1 MFAPSQYPNN
11 PHLPFND
18 TAVSQPTSSKPSLTE
33 LQHVKAVNHHLRI
46 AADQVTEGIMILEP
60 EPIFGSGPR
69 IVYVNRALCR
79 LTKRSMEELLGH
91 SLALLFDPEK
101 LANFLTRLPA
111 VAEDGRKFHTIAS
124 LNCADGSKD
133 EYRWT
138 VRAVNDRFG
147 RTLNYTVTL
156 RREIAPEIFTVTAS
170 PQCDAQEIVH
180 ETADTPDEM
189 IDKSRLD
196 SLAVVAGGMAHDFN
210 NLLQTMMGRF
220 DLIRPGIKGNKTLET
235 HFKEIEDAAKSARG
249 LTTHL
254 LAFAKGGDRE
264 RKLADVCDIICKA
277 KTLSCIGSSVEC
289 DIEFDGEVHPAMV
302 DDTQITQVLNNL
314 IINGRQAMNNA
325 GKIRVCAENIWIS
338 SDTDVDAP
346 EGEYIRITVA
356 DRGCGIP
363 QEDLENIFN
372 PFFTTKKDGTGLGLV
387 VTRAIVRSHGGD
399 ITVRSQVNVGTQFS
413 VYLPASQWPE
423 TELENAESE
432 LCDEALS
439 VKRYSGTVS
448 GKILVIDDQE
458 GVRSVASALIQ
469 SLGFEAVAA
478 PSGEEGIRLYRDA
491 LMEHENFN
499 AVLLDMTLPGGI
511 SGDET
516 MVELRR
522 IDPEARIIASSGA
535 LEQDA
540 EIDFSAGGYTGVL
553 PKPYTSEELK
563 ESLYDAIV
571 ALPI

>member
-1 MFAPSQYPNN
+1 
-11 PHLPFND
+11 
-18 TAVSQPTSSKPSLTE
+18 
-33 LQHVKAVNHHLRI
+33 
-46 AADQVTEGIMILEP
+46 MILEP
-60 EPIFGSGPR
+60 EPVYGSGPR

-79 LTKRSMEELLGH
+79 ITKRSMEELLGH

-124 LNCADGSKD
+124 LNSADGNQED
-133 EYRWT
+133 YRWT

-147 RTLNYTVTL
+147 RTLNFTITL
-156 RREIAPEIFTVTAS
+156 RREAVPAVIASDTEVEES
-170 PQCDAQEIVH
+170 ESN
-180 ETADTPDEM
+180 ADNPDEM
-189 IDKSRLD
+189 IDKSRLE
-196 SLAVVAGGMAHDFN
+196 SLAIVAGGMAHDFN

-220 DLIRPGIKGNKTLET
+220 DLIRPGIEGNEFLET
-235 HFKEIEDAAKSARG
+235 HLKEIEDAAKSARG

-264 RKLADVCDIICKA
+264 RKLADICDIICKA

-302 DDTQITQVLNNL
+302 DDTQITQVINNL
-314 IINGRQAMNNA
+314 IINGRQAMDNV
-325 GKIRVCAENIWIS
+325 GKINVRAENVWIS

-346 EGEYIRITVA
+346 EGEYIKITVG

-363 QEDLENIFN
+363 QEHLENIFN

-399 ITVRSQVNVGTQFS
+399 ITVRSQVNRGTEFS

-423 TELENAESE
+423 IEPEIAEKE
-432 LCDEALS
+432 LCKS
-439 VKRYSGTVS
+439 VLPSDRFSDKVS
-448 GKILVIDDQE
+448 GKVLVIDDQE
-458 GVRSVASALIQ
+458 GVRSVACALIQ
-469 SLGFEAVAA
+469 SLGFEAAA
-478 PSGEEGIRLYRDA
+478 ASSGEDGIRQYREA
-491 LMEHENFN
+491 LLEHDGFS

-516 MVELRR
+516 MIELRR
-522 IDPEARIIASSGA
+522 IDPVARIIASSGA
-535 LEQDA
+535 LEHDA

-553 PKPYTSEELK
+553 PKPYTTEELK
-563 ESLYDAIV
+563 ESLYDAII
-571 ALPI
+571 ALPV